1 MSILKVSCKA
11 QWQKL
16 SLVLFKE
23 TFKACDAPKHI
34 KLSKNI
40 YGGKAN
46 KHTKK
51 KKHPKI
57 VDGEMGWNKCW
68 KNSSV

>member
-1 MSILKVSCKA
+1 M
-11 QWQKL
+11 
-16 SLVLFKE
+16 LFKE

-51 KKHPKI
+51 KNTPKLWMVKWGGTNAGRTLQCDKQGI
-57 VDGEMGWNKCW
+57 CMVTLRCFQQF
-68 KNSSV
+68 